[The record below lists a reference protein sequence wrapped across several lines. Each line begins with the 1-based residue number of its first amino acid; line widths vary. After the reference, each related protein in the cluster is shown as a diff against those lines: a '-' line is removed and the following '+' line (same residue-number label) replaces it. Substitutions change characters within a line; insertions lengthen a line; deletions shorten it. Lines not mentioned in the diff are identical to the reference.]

1 MHESDIILSST
12 GTYLGDFYGIL
23 MKISNTEEFLWG
35 KDTYGILQMKLS
47 PDEQYLYTVD
57 TN

>member
-1 MHESDIILSST
+1 
-12 GTYLGDFYGIL
+12 